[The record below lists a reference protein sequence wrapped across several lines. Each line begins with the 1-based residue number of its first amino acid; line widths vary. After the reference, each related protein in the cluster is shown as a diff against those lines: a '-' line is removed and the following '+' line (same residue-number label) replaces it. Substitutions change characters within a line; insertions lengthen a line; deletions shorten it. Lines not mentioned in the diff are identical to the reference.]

1 MNINYS
7 DVDWTKPGA
16 KKQRVD
22 NGTFASW
29 IVCVMDSIVVRNLIM
44 DDWFDKVL
52 LNVKKFE
59 DASSANNPFLV
70 KITSNNEKIT
80 HLVCDEMLYAILLSE
95 PTLIKIDKTKHKNY
109 QLVDVGWSY
118 IDGDFIIPGEIE

>member
-29 IVCVMDSIVVRNLIM
+29 VVCVMDSKVVRNLIM
-44 DDWFDKVL
+44 DEWFDEIL
-52 LNVKKFE
+52 LNAKTFE
-59 DASSANNPFLV
+59 DVSSANNPFLV
-70 KITSNNEKIT
+70 KITSKNGKIT
-80 HLVCDEMLYAILLSE
+80 NLVCDEMLYAILLSE
-95 PTLIKIDKTKHKNY
+95 PTLVKIDKTKHTHYK
-109 QLVDVGWSY
+109 LIDTGWSY
-118 IDGDFIIPGEIE
+118 IDGDFVVPGEIE

>member
-7 DVDWTKPGA
+7 DVDWTRPGA

-29 IVCVMDSIVVRNLIM
+29 VACVMDSKVVRNLIM
-44 DDWFDKVL
+44 DEWFDEVL
-52 LNVKKFE
+52 LNAKTFE

-70 KITSNNEKIT
+70 KITSKDKKITNYSIEKIQDNKVYIYT
-80 HLVCDEMLYAILLSE
+80 DSPDDIYNYYFAVYGERKDVSK
-95 PTLIKIDKTKHKNY
+95 LIVEKD
-109 QLVDVGWSY
+109 
-118 IDGDFIIPGEIE
+118 IE

>member
-7 DVDWTKPGA
+7 DVDWTRPGA

-29 IVCVMDSIVVRNLIM
+29 VACVMDSKVVRNLIM
-44 DDWFDKVL
+44 DEWFDEVL
-52 LNVKKFE
+52 LNAKTFE

-70 KITSNNEKIT
+70 KITSKDKKIT
-80 HLVCDEMLYAILLSE
+80 NLVCDEMLYAILLSE
-95 PTLIKIDKTKHKNY
+95 PTLIKIDKTKHTHYK
-109 QLVDVGWSY
+109 LIDIGWSY
-118 IDGDFIIPGEIE
+118 INEDFVVPGEIE